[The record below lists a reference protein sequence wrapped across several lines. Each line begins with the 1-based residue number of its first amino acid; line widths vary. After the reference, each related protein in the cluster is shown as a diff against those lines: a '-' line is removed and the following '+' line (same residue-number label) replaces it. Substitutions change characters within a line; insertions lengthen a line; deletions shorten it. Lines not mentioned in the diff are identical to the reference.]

1 MVNSF
6 HIRRASRI
14 WWANSLSL
22 VLCLAASSGAVGA
35 QERAQAHPSGQIS
48 GRTGDPP
55 YGTVVAPEHPLVR
68 YLLEELITQRLE
80 NAQLHA
86 DLAAAGARRAE
97 IEKGAREKEAALAA
111 WIAGLRDELAQSET
125 QLALTTAAREF
136 GARLLEEARAAEASA
151 RARRQLAELEA
162 KLKEQD
168 RQMAIVQSVAEG
180 LAQRRRSAEDQLAE
194 VSGQRDASR
203 RAEVSLRWR
212 LALLEDE
219 VEQLQSHGDIAP
231 LWLKDWVRGSVEAL
245 QDLFLETG
253 IDVERLVARAA
264 SGPAPAQGGPLQVAG
279 PDEIVASATLSTG
292 NSISGNIHRLA
303 VLQRIARTVPLASPL
318 DQFYV
323 TSPYGK
329 RRDPFTNT
337 WAYHAGL
344 DLGAPRNSK
353 VLATA
358 PGRVVV
364 AGPSG
369 PYGQM
374 VEIDHGLGIL
384 TRYGHLQSIHVAVGD
399 EVEFRQELGVVGNTG
414 RSTSRHLHY
423 EIRIDDRVFDPA
435 KFLNAGR
442 LLVGVFDASRVA
454 EAGR

>member
-1 MVNSF
+1 
-6 HIRRASRI
+6 
-14 WWANSLSL
+14 
-22 VLCLAASSGAVGA
+22 
-35 QERAQAHPSGQIS
+35 
-48 GRTGDPP
+48 
-55 YGTVVAPEHPLVR
+55 
-68 YLLEELITQRLE
+68 
-80 NAQLHA
+80 
-86 DLAAAGARRAE
+86 
-97 IEKGAREKEAALAA
+97 
-111 WIAGLRDELAQSET
+111 
-125 QLALTTAAREF
+125 
-136 GARLLEEARAAEASA
+136 LEEARAAEASA

-219 VEQLQSHGDIAP
+219 VERLQSHGDIAP
-231 LWLKDWVRGSVEAL
+231 LWLKDWVRGSVDAL

-253 IDVERLVARAA
+253 IDVERLMARAA
-264 SGPAPAQGGPLQVAG
+264 SGPVAAQGGPLQVAG
-279 PDEIVASATLSTG
+279 PDEIVATGAVSTADPI
-292 NSISGNIHRLA
+292 ISNIHRLA
-303 VLQRIARTVPLASPL
+303 ALQGIARTLPLASPL

-329 RRDPFTNT
+329 RRDPFTNS
-337 WAYHAGL
+337 WAYHAGF
-344 DLGAPRNSK
+344 DFGAPRNSK

-369 PYGQM
+369 PYGKM
-374 VEIDHGLGIL
+374 IEIDHGLGIL
-384 TRYGHLQSIHVAVGD
+384 TRYGHLDSIDVAVGY

-423 EIRIDDRVFDPA
+423 EIRIDDRAFDPA

-442 LLVGVFDASRVA
+442 LLVGVFDPSRVA

>member
-1 MVNSF
+1 MANRF

-14 WWANSLSL
+14 WWINSLSL
-22 VLCLAASSGAVGA
+22 VLYLAASSGAVGA
-35 QERAQAHPSGQIS
+35 EEGAQAHPSGEIS

-55 YGTVVAPEHPLVR
+55 YGTMVASEHPLVR

-80 NAQLHA
+80 NSQLHA
-86 DLAAAGARRAE
+86 DLTAAGARLAE
-97 IEKGAREKEAALAA
+97 IGKGALEKEAALAA
-111 WIAGLRDELAQSET
+111 WIVGLRDELAQREA
-125 QLALTTAAREF
+125 QLALTTAARES
-136 GARLLEEARAAEASA
+136 GARLLEEARAAEASG
-151 RARRQLAELEA
+151 RAHRQLAAVET

-180 LAQRRRSAEDQLAE
+180 LAQR
-194 VSGQRDASR
+194 
-203 RAEVSLRWR
+203 LRWR

-219 VEQLQSHGDIAP
+219 VERLQSHDDIAQ

-245 QDLFLETG
+245 EDLFLETG

-279 PDEIVASATLSTG
+279 PDEIVASATSSTG
-292 NSISGNIHRLA
+292 DSTSGNIHRFA

-384 TRYGHLQSIHVAVGD
+384 TRYGHLQSIHVAVGN
-399 EVEFRQELGVVGNTG
+399 EVHFRQELGMIGNTG

-423 EIRIDDRVFDPA
+423 EILIDDRVVDPA
-435 KFLNAGR
+435 RFLNAGR
-442 LLVGVFDASRVA
+442 LLIGVLDTPRRAA

>member
-1 MVNSF
+1 
-6 HIRRASRI
+6 
-14 WWANSLSL
+14 
-22 VLCLAASSGAVGA
+22 
-35 QERAQAHPSGQIS
+35 
-48 GRTGDPP
+48 
-55 YGTVVAPEHPLVR
+55 VVASERPLVR

-86 DLAAAGARRAE
+86 DLAAAGARRAV
-97 IEKGAREKEAALAA
+97 IEKGAREQETALAA
-111 WIAGLRDELAQSET
+111 WIAGLRDELAQSKA
-125 QLALTTAAREF
+125 QLALTAAARES

-180 LAQRRRSAEDQLAE
+180 LTQRLRAAEDQLAE

-203 RAEVSLRWR
+203 RAEVSVRWQ

-219 VEQLQSHGDIAP
+219 VGRMQSHGDVAQ
-231 LWLKDWVRGSVEAL
+231 LWLKDWVLGSAEAL
-245 QDLFLETG
+245 EDLLLEAG
-253 IDVERLVARAA
+253 VDVERMMARAV
-264 SGPAPAQGGPLQVAG
+264 SGPALAQGGPLQVAG
-279 PDEIVASATLSTG
+279 PHENTATAALSSADP
-292 NSISGNIHRLA
+292 ISGNVHRLVA
-303 VLQRIARTVPLASPL
+303 LQRIARTVPLASPL

-329 RRDPFTNT
+329 RRDPFTHT

-344 DLGAPRNSK
+344 DLGAPRDSK

-364 AGPSG
+364 AGAAG

-374 VEIDHGLGIL
+374 VEIDHGFGIL
-384 TRYGHLQSIHVAVGD
+384 TRYGHLDSIDVAVGD

-423 EIRIDDRVFDPA
+423 EIHIDDRAFDPA

>member
-1 MVNSF
+1 
-6 HIRRASRI
+6 
-14 WWANSLSL
+14 
-22 VLCLAASSGAVGA
+22 
-35 QERAQAHPSGQIS
+35 
-48 GRTGDPP
+48 
-55 YGTVVAPEHPLVR
+55 VVASEHPLVR

-80 NAQLHA
+80 NSQVHA
-86 DLAAAGARRAE
+86 DLTAAGARLAE
-97 IEKGAREKEAALAA
+97 IEKGAREKEATLAA
-111 WIAGLRDELAQSET
+111 WIAALRDELAQSEA
-125 QLALTTAAREF
+125 QLALTTAARES

-151 RARRQLAELEA
+151 RARRQLAAVETE
-162 KLKEQD
+162 LKEQD

-180 LAQRRRSAEDQLAE
+180 LAQRLRAAEGEFAE
-194 VSGQRDASR
+194 VNGQRNASR
-203 RAEVSLRWR
+203 QAEVSLRWR

-219 VEQLQSHGDIAP
+219 VARLQSHGDIAQ
-231 LWLKDWVRGSVEAL
+231 LWLKDWLLGRVEAL
-245 QDLFLETG
+245 EDLFLETG
-253 IDVERLVARAA
+253 IDVQRLVARAT
-264 SGPAPAQGGPLQVAG
+264 SSPAPGQGGPLHVAG
-279 PDEIVASATLSTG
+279 PDEIVASATSSTG
-292 NSISGNIHRLA
+292 DSISGNIQRFA

-329 RRDPFTNT
+329 RRDPFSNT

-399 EVEFRQELGVVGNTG
+399 EVHFRQELGVVGNTG

-423 EIRIDDRVFDPA
+423 EILIDDRVVDPA

-442 LLVGVFDASRVA
+442 LLIGVFDTPRRAA